1 MRRILKKEE
10 PDCAYHNDYFNLHQ
24 DYAVVEKEQKY
35 WDGLAKAMGDMSRK
49 YRDID
54 KSMGL
59 FIDQILIAFA
69 EWQNRKVTQQTM
81 NDRELL
87 ADFILRSR
95 SKEDVESIIKALQKG
110 VSE

>member
-1 MRRILKKEE
+1 MRRIMKKEE
-10 PDCAYHNDYFNLHQ
+10 AVCKWHNDLFALHTE
-24 DYAVVEKEQKY
+24 YCEVENEQKY
-35 WDGLAKAMGDMSRK
+35 WDSLAKAMGDMSK
-49 YRDID
+49 EYHDTD
-54 KSMGL
+54 MAVM
-59 FIDQILIAFA
+59 IDQILIAFA